1 MATPTTL
8 LISRDGLEVGQITGA
23 VPWDNPKAIKYI
35 VDLKINSIKRVLSP
49 QIRRLTKV
57 KREQKASPNFFR

>member
-35 VDLKINSIKRVLSP
+35 VDLKNKLY
-49 QIRRLTKV
+49 
-57 KREQKASPNFFR
+57 